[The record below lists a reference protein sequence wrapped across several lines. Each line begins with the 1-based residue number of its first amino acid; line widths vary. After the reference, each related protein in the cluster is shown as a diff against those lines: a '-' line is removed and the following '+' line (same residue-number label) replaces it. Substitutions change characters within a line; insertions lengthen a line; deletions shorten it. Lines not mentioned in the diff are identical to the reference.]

1 MKLLSYNSRG
11 LGNPEVVASVRAL
24 VQRQSPEVHFLLEIK
39 LYSTKMERIRVGCK
53 MTGCFVVNPRGR
65 VGGLALLWKE
75 GVDVS
80 ISSYTTNHIDAHVGG
95 EVQAFT
101 AGENI
106 LLRSSHGDWWIT
118 WALSAFP
125 LGSLLATSILS
136 FTYPKKGGPRV

>member
-1 MKLLSYNSRG
+1 
-11 LGNPEVVASVRAL
+11 
-24 VQRQSPEVHFLLEIK
+24 
-39 LYSTKMERIRVGCK
+39 

-65 VGGLALLWKE
+65 AGGLALLWKE

-125 LGSLLATSILS
+125 LGSLLATSILP
-136 FTYPKKGGPRV
+136 FTPQKKGRGQEFDFKVAQDFMEVLDRRNLRDLGFTRHPFTWSNRREEMNHIEE